1 MKKNARFFAFLLVF
15 LIIFTM
21 LVGCDAADRK
31 KDLVIVC
38 TIFPVYDWMRNVVG
52 ENEDVDVVLLLDDG
66 IDLHNFQPTMDDM
79 ALISDCDVFVY
90 VGGESDDWTEDVF
103 AAVKNDEMTKVNLL
117 EVLGDKAR
125 EEEEVK
131 EDADGHEHEHD
142 EKEYD
147 EHVWLSLKNAEI
159 FVNEFA
165 EIMAD
170 KDAKNAEKYQNNAA
184 EYVLKL
190 SEVDSGYADAVADAD
205 VKTLVFADRFP
216 FLYLCED
223 YGLKYYA
230 AFNGCSTET
239 RADMQ
244 TITFLAGKIDELDL
258 KCILQIEGQTH
269 DIAVSVKNATKS
281 KNQSVLSLNSLQ
293 SVTAKEIA
301 DGVTYLSVMQ
311 SNLYVL
317 KIALKNGG

>member
-1 MKKNARFFAFLLVF
+1 MKKNARFLAFLLVF

-21 LVGCDAADRK
+21 FVGCDVADRK

-52 ENEDVDVVLLLDDG
+52 ENDDVDVVLLLDDG

-90 VGGESDDWTEDVF
+90 VGGESDDWAEDVF
-103 AAVKNDEMTKVNLL
+103 AVVKNDEMKKVNLL
-117 EVLGDKAR
+117 DVLGDKAR

-165 EIMAD
+165 EILAD
-170 KDAKNAEKYQNNAA
+170 KDAKNAEKYKNNAA

-190 SEVDSGYADAVADAD
+190 SAIDSDYAYEVTNAD

-216 FLYLCED
+216 FLYLFED

-239 RADMQ
+239 RADIQ
-244 TITFLAGKIDELDL
+244 TITFLAGKIDELGL

-311 SNLYVL
+311 SNLDVL